1 MSDSSW
7 PDFSAESRLRQ
18 AFNLYHANF
27 WVIGPATAGHGRGGC
42 SYVELVA
49 TSAQMQRP
57 LWQLGSRNIVGKHG
71 VLGKGWEKMGQRE
84 LSQARFAIGDVA
96 NHDGVARLVAIP
108 GHGFKSKWHKNEQTR
123 KTNKPIGSMYGI
135 FTYIWVIYGV
145 NVGKYSI
152 HGASGK
158 CFEWFV

>member
-1 MSDSSW
+1 MRISGSLNLLQPVTEEVAAATSSW
-7 PDFSAESRLRQ
+7 WPPQLRCNDPCGNSAPEHS
-18 AFNLYHANF
+18 
-27 WVIGPATAGHGRGGC
+27 
-42 SYVELVA
+42 
-49 TSAQMQRP
+49 
-57 LWQLGSRNIVGKHG
+57 GKTWSS
-71 VLGKGWEKMGQRE
+71 WERIRRD

-96 NHDGVARLVAIP
+96 NHDGVRLVAIP

-158 CFEWFV
+158 CFEWFIRKGCS